1 MATFGFNSA
10 AQVVKAREL
19 GNLPTEFNNII
30 QYYNCIKRSMIDST
44 VKTCGT
50 TTQDQVWDVYQLHIM
65 EQHQMMQNNRP

>member
-30 QYYNCIKRSMIDST
+30 QYYNCIKRSMIEFH
-44 VKTCGT
+44 CENL
-50 TTQDQVWDVYQLHIM
+50 WD
-65 EQHQMMQNNRP
+65 NNSVSGMGRLPTAYYGAAPDDAE